1 MNCTVESKN
10 KTKLASFII
19 FVHCNVTNP
28 ELLMKVSICF
38 VLQYTTHNRLCLIRE
53 HLATD
58 VLLLQNQ
65 AFPLYMEGL
74 ALQASLKLD
83 FIGAHT
89 CAPFMENGKAE
100 SC

>member
-1 MNCTVESKN
+1 MYSYADKHVHVLCAGAH
-10 KTKLASFII
+10 AS
-19 FVHCNVTNP
+19 
-28 ELLMKVSICF
+28 
-38 VLQYTTHNRLCLIRE
+38 THTHLCLIRE
-53 HLATD
+53 HLALD

-65 AFPLYMEGL
+65 AFHLYMEAL

-100 SC
+100 SW

>member
-1 MNCTVESKN
+1 MHSYKPKDADKRVYTICARVH
-10 KTKLASFII
+10 AS
-19 FVHCNVTNP
+19 
-28 ELLMKVSICF
+28 
-38 VLQYTTHNRLCLIRE
+38 THTHLFLIRE

-65 AFPLYMEGL
+65 AFHLYMEAL

-100 SC
+100 SW

>member
-1 MNCTVESKN
+1 MYSYADKRVHALCAGAH
-10 KTKLASFII
+10 AS
-19 FVHCNVTNP
+19 
-28 ELLMKVSICF
+28 
-38 VLQYTTHNRLCLIRE
+38 THTLIRE

-65 AFPLYMEGL
+65 AFHLYMEAL

-100 SC
+100 SW